1 MQEAERYRARS
12 AEAVHLCLPPEK
24 LLLLAAHQIHEMIGG
39 GRAPH
44 GTTGSGLACSY
55 SAGRVPTFLSSG
67 VKLNSIALS
76 LLDPAPRLLRSA
88 PSPRARPGSARPRP
102 ARRPA

>member
-12 AEAVHLCLPPEK
+12 AAAVHLCLPPEK

-39 GRAPH
+39 DRAPH
-44 GTTGSGLACSY
+44 GTTGSGLA
-55 SAGRVPTFLSSG
+55 APALQAPVRPFLSSG

-76 LLDPAPRLLRSA
+76 LFNPAPRLL
-88 PSPRARPGSARPRP
+88 
-102 ARRPA
+102 